1 MSIFNRGDKPPE
13 APAVKLPDM
22 KAPETSGPAEPHR
35 TIETP
40 KESAMSLTSTE
51 VKPASATP
59 SARGAGSSVISKALK
74 ITGQL
79 ESSEDIQIDG
89 DVDGDIRGVTVKIG
103 NGATIKG
110 NVYGDAVELAGTVE
124 GKIEAKRVVLMR
136 TARMTG
142 DVIHQDIQIES
153 GAYIDGHCRPEYG
166 KNAQAPRALHAVS
179 SPNTPPAAAKA
190 PANGNTTLKAEFGS
204 L

>member
-1 MSIFNRGDKPPE
+1 MSIFNRGEKPPE
-13 APAVKLPDM
+13 APAA
-22 KAPETSGPAEPHR
+22 KAPETSRPIELPKATEP
-35 TIETP
+35 P
-40 KESAMSLTSTE
+40 KESAMSLTSSE
-51 VKPASATP
+51 GKPVSTTP
-59 SARGAGSSVISKALK
+59 SARAASSSVISRALK

-79 ESSEDIQIDG
+79 ESSEDIQVDG

-110 NVYGDAVELAGTVE
+110 NVYGEAVELAGTVE

-179 SPNTPPAAAKA
+179 SANTPPAAAKA
-190 PANGNTTLKAEFGS
+190 PANGNNAPKAEFGS